1 MSLSL
6 SATGTNAADNRP
18 ASGPAM
24 SPTQRM
30 SNLFDQIDT
39 SGSGTITQSQFE
51 QAFQAKNPSA
61 PASAAD
67 AVWSK
72 LDPNGTGQVS
82 KQGFVDGMTTMMKQ
96 MRGAHHHHHAAEG
109 PAAPDATT
117 TPSLLDVLAP
127 KDSATKTSSTTDTV
141 GTLINALA

>member
-18 ASGPAM
+18 DSGPAM

-39 SGSGTITQSQFE
+39 SSTGSITQSQFE
-51 QAFQAKNPSA
+51 QAFKAMNPNSSKA
-61 PASAAD
+61 TAD

-82 KQGFVDGMTTMMKQ
+82 KQGFIDGMTTMMKQ
-96 MRGAHHHHHAAEG
+96 MRGAHHHHHAAEA
-109 PAAPDATT
+109 PPAPDATT

-127 KDSATKTSSTTDTV
+127 KDSATKTAATTDTV